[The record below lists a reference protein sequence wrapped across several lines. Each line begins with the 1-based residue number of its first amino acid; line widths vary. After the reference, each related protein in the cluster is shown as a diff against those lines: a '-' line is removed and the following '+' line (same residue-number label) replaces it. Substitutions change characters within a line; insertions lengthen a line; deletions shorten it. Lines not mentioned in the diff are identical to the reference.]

1 MNWSTPVMLPCG
13 QTILAMSE
21 LLDELGQLV
30 RRKTGVTEAATYMA
44 VSKGSTEAE
53 ALAKLEQAK
62 VKAA

>member
-1 MNWSTPVMLPCG
+1 MNWSKPVMLPCG

-21 LLDELGQLV
+21 LLDDLGQLV
-30 RRKTGVTEAATYMA
+30 RRNTGVTEAATYMA
-44 VSKGSTEAE
+44 VGKGSTEAE

>member
-1 MNWSTPVMLPCG
+1 MNWSKPVMLPCG

-21 LLDELGQLV
+21 LMDELGQLV
-30 RRKTGVTEAATYMA
+30 RRNIGVTESATYIA
-44 VSKGSTEAE
+44 VGKGSTEAE

>member
-1 MNWSTPVMLPCG
+1 MNWSKTVMIPCG

-21 LLDELGQLV
+21 MMDDLERLV
-30 RRKTGVTEAATYMA
+30 RRNTGVTEAATYMA
-44 VSKGSTEAE
+44 VGKGHSEAE

>member
-1 MNWSTPVMLPCG
+1 MNWSKAVRLPCG

-21 LLDELGQLV
+21 LLDELGQIV
-30 RRKTGVTEAATYMA
+30 RRNTGVTEAATYMA
-44 VSKGSTEAE
+44 VGKGSTEAE

>member
-1 MNWSTPVMLPCG
+1 MNWSKPVMLPCG

-21 LLDELGQLV
+21 LIDELGHLV
-30 RRKTGVTEAATYMA
+30 RRNTGVTEAAAYMA
-44 VSKGSTEAE
+44 VGKGHSEAE

>member
-1 MNWSTPVMLPCG
+1 MNWSKPVMLPCG

-21 LLDELGQLV
+21 LLDNGQLV
-30 RRKTGVTEAATYMA
+30 RRNTGVTEAATYMA
-44 VSKGSTEAE
+44 VGKGHSEAE